1 MASGIFWVV
10 VNVRRKPMQTIN
22 KPDILDVLQSE
33 GLELLRRGKNHIG
46 LCPLHAERT
55 ASFVVNPERQCFK
68 CFGCGQGGDAID
80 FVMKLKGLSF
90 RDALQ
95 YLGISSDMQITKPQE
110 SRKRELIEKFKEW
123 CCNYTKYLCDRL
135 RVCNQIDSL
144 VKTSDYLEL
153 KGLSE
158 MYLLRD
164 ICQNRLS
171 ILNNREDE
179 TKFKLYEEVCYGNR
193 KRKN

>member
-1 MASGIFWVV
+1 MRAQKMEMVI
-10 VNVRRKPMQTIN
+10 K
-22 KPDILDVLQSE
+22 KPDILEIFSNEGISLQQ
-33 GLELLRRGKNHIG
+33 RGRY
-46 LCPLHAERT
+46 LWACCPLHSEKT
-55 ASFVVNPERQCFK
+55 PSFCVNPEKQSFK
-68 CFGCGQGGDAID
+68 YTI
-80 FVMKLKGLSF
+80 V
-90 RDALQ
+90 
-95 YLGISSDMQITKPQE
+95 YLGISSNGQAETNPPE
-110 SRKRELIEKFKEW
+110 TRRRELIEKFKEW
-123 CCNYTKYLCDRL
+123 CCNYTKYLCERL

-144 VKTSDYLEL
+144 VKTSDDLEL

-164 ICQNRLS
+164 VYQYHLS

>member
-1 MASGIFWVV
+1 
-10 VNVRRKPMQTIN
+10 MQTIN

-46 LCPLHAERT
+46 LCPFHAERT

-68 CFGCGQGGDAID
+68 CFGCGTSGDVID
-80 FVMKLKGLSF
+80 FVMKYKGLSF
-90 RDALQ
+90 PEVLK
-95 YLGISSDMQITKPQE
+95 YLGISSDRQIKQNPQE
-110 SRKRELIEKFKEW
+110 IRRPELIEKFKEW
-123 CCNYTKYLCDRL
+123 CCDYTKYLCERL

-144 VKTSDYLEL
+144 VKTSDDLEL

-164 ICQNRLS
+164 ICQYHLS

-179 TKFKLYEEVCYGNR
+179 TKFKLYEEVRHGR
-193 KRKN
+193 RF